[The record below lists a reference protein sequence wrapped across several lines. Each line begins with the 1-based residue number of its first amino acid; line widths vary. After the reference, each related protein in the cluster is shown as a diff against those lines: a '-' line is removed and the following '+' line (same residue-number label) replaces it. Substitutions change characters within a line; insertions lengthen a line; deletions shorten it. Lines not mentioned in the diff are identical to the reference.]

1 MCGIAGEI
9 RFDGRKPHLGRIQK
23 INERQAP
30 RGPDGEGAYAQD
42 HMAFGHRRL
51 KVMDTSDLSHQP
63 MFDPALGIGVVFNG
77 AIYNH
82 PELRQM
88 LETRGYRFYS
98 TGDTEVVLKAYHA
111 FGTEFVRHF
120 HGMFAIAVW
129 ERDTGRVVL
138 ARDRMGIKPLYYAES
153 TDALRFAST
162 LPGLLAAGGVD
173 TEIDPVALHHYM
185 TFHAVVPAPLT
196 ILKGI
201 RKLPPASVMTIEP
214 GGKKETHVYW
224 SPKFE
229 RLDGEERTDAG
240 EWRERVLESLRTA
253 VRRRLVAD
261 VPVGVLL
268 SGGLD
273 SSLIAGLLSELGQKD
288 LRTYSVGFSDV
299 GEERG
304 NEFRYSDIIADR
316 FATDHHKI
324 VVDSDTDQLIPAV
337 VDAVAAM
344 SEPMVSHDA
353 VGFFLLS
360 RRVSEDIKVVLSG
373 QGADEVF
380 GGYHWYPPM
389 LKSTD
394 PVADYAR
401 VFFDRDHEEYARA
414 VAPQWSE
421 RDYSREFVYDHFGHD
436 GAETAADKALRLD
449 TTVMLVD
456 DPVKRVDNM
465 TMAWGLEARVP
476 FLDHELVE
484 LAASIPPEEKIAG
497 GGKRVLKEAA
507 RSVIPPEVID
517 RPKGYFPVP
526 ALKYIRGPVLEFVRN
541 ILEQPA
547 ARKRGLFDR
556 RYIDT
561 LLQDPEGRLTPLR
574 GSKLWQVACLES
586 WLQIHEIR

>member
-1 MCGIAGEI
+1 
-9 RFDGRKPHLGRIQK
+9 
-23 INERQAP
+23 
-30 RGPDGEGAYAQD
+30 
-42 HMAFGHRRL
+42 
-51 KVMDTSDLSHQP
+51 
-63 MFDPALGIGVVFNG
+63 
-77 AIYNH
+77 
-82 PELRQM
+82 
-88 LETRGYRFYS
+88 
-98 TGDTEVVLKAYHA
+98 
-111 FGTEFVRHF
+111 
-120 HGMFAIAVW
+120 
-129 ERDTGRVVL
+129 
-138 ARDRMGIKPLYYAES
+138 
-153 TDALRFAST
+153 
-162 LPGLLAAGGVD
+162 
-173 TEIDPVALHHYM
+173 
-185 TFHAVVPAPLT
+185 
-196 ILKGI
+196 
-201 RKLPPASVMTIEP
+201 
-214 GGKKETHVYW
+214 
-224 SPKFE
+224 
-229 RLDGEERTDAG
+229 
-240 EWRERVLESLRTA
+240 
-253 VRRRLVAD
+253 
-261 VPVGVLL
+261 
-268 SGGLD
+268 
-273 SSLIAGLLSELGQKD
+273 
-288 LRTYSVGFSDV
+288 
-299 GEERG
+299 
-304 NEFRYSDIIADR
+304 
-316 FATDHHKI
+316 
-324 VVDSDTDQLIPAV
+324 
-337 VDAVAAM
+337 
-344 SEPMVSHDA
+344 
-353 VGFFLLS
+353 
-360 RRVSEDIKVVLSG
+360 
-373 QGADEVF
+373 
-380 GGYHWYPPM
+380 M

-421 RDYSREFVYDHFGHD
+421 RDYSREFVYDHFEHD